1 MRVSIE
7 LLKANNSANICRNKL
22 TNYSIDIMQ
31 AKIENLFNPNRYHL
45 SDEVRQRLKWMYV
58 IKYECGGNITQSANK
73 IGVSRQWLSTIHSK
87 WKKLKE
93 DPRQLEPTSR
103 APAHTDKRN
112 KIAKKVE
119 DKIITVRNKY
129 HWGKDKITVVLKR
142 DYGINVGATTVNRY
156 LRKNN
161 LINLKLS
168 NKNRLAW
175 VRRKAGQVE
184 QLQKVRPPKQIKD
197 YKPGALIEKDMKFI
211 LKKGCFL
218 NPMKYKAKENFW
230 YQHTF
235 LDSFTRIRFAPISKY
250 GSSETAAKIQKQI
263 EQKFPFKIACVNTD
277 AGGENGKYFANRLQ
291 EKNIVHFFSR
301 AGTPTDNPRV
311 ERSHLTD
318 DQEFYSQGNL
328 CSTFKEQVEKKIKH
342 DYIYNHIRPHQALG
356 NLTPMAF
363 YQLWQKEPDEAYAIV
378 NEYQKYLIK
387 NKKRLAQ
394 ARRMKNKEKIEQLM
408 RQIDAK
414 LTG

>member
-1 MRVSIE
+1 MKVSIE

-31 AKIENLFNPNRYHL
+31 AKVENLFNPKRYRL
-45 SDEVRQRLKWMYV
+45 SDQAQKRLKWMYI
-58 IKYECGGNITQSANK
+58 IKYECGENITQAANK
-73 IGVSRQWLSTIHSK
+73 INISRQWLSAIHSK
-87 WKKLKE
+87 WEKTKG
-93 DPRQLEPTSR
+93 DPRQLEPRSR
-103 APAHTDKRN
+103 APANTDKRK
-112 KIAKKVE
+112 KIPKKVE
-119 DKIITVRNKY
+119 GKIIEVRNKY
-129 HWGKDKITVVLKR
+129 HWGKDKIAVVLKR
-142 DYGINVGATTVNRY
+142 DYGIDVGATTVNRY

-161 LINLKLS
+161 LINVRLS

-175 VRRKAGQVE
+175 ARRKAGQVE

-218 NPMKYKAKENFW
+218 NPLKYKAKENFW

-235 LDSFTRIRFAPISKY
+235 IDSFTRIRFSPLSEDAD
-250 GSSETAAKIQKQI
+250 SETAAKIQKQI
-263 EQKFPFKIACVNTD
+263 ERKFPFKIACVNTD
-277 AGGENGKYFANRLQ
+277 SGGENGLHFANRLK
-291 EKNIVHFFSR
+291 EKKIVHFFSR
-301 AGTPTDNPRV
+301 AGMPTDNPRV

-328 CSTFKEQVEKKIKH
+328 CKTFKEQTERKIKY

-363 YQLWQKEPDEAYAIV
+363 YEL
-378 NEYQKYLIK
+378 
-387 NKKRLAQ
+387 
-394 ARRMKNKEKIEQLM
+394 
-408 RQIDAK
+408 
-414 LTG
+414 